1 MLYMENSIGRIT
13 ISDAYLRELTEQ
25 TVLQCFGIAGFAEIR
40 LTDRIF
46 EGRFSPVEIEEDNNK
61 LNVSVHVN
69 VVYGVNIPAVVN
81 ALMHKI
87 EFVIEETVRIPV
99 NRVRVFV
106 DEVVEP

>member
-106 DEVVEP
+106 DEVAEP